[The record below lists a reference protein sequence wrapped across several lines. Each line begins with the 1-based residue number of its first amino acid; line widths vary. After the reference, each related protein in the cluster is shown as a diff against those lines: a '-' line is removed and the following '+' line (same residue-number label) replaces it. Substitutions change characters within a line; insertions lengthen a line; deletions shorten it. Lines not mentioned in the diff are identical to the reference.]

1 MDHPTHRY
9 LHQPFRFGQG
19 GGIALT
25 DDPERHL
32 ADKVMAVLFTSP
44 GERVNQPDFGVGL
57 ERVVFE
63 TLDPLTLSALE
74 FRISQGLRRD
84 LGDEVVFAGVDIEEQ
99 PERGQLLLHIN
110 YRRRGERVPRN
121 LEIAL

>member
-1 MDHPTHRY
+1 M
-9 LHQPFRFGQG
+9 
-19 GGIALT
+19 T

-44 GERVNQPDFGVGL
+44 GERVNLPDFGVGL

-99 PERGQLLLHIN
+99 PERGELLLRIN
-110 YRRRGERVPRN
+110 YRRRGERVPRS
-121 LEIAL
+121 LEITL

>member
-1 MDHPTHRY
+1 MHRPNHRY
-9 LHQPFRFGQG
+9 LHQPFRFGQS
-19 GGIALT
+19 GGIALS

-32 ADKVMAVLFTSP
+32 ADKIMAVLFTSP

-84 LGDEVVFAGVDIEEQ
+84 LGDEVEFAGVDIDEQ
-99 PERGQLLLHIN
+99 SERGELLLRIDYH
-110 YRRRGERVPRN
+110 RRGERVPRN

>member
-1 MDHPTHRY
+1 MDHRY
-9 LHQPFRFGQG
+9 LHQPFRFGQRG
-19 GGIALT
+19 GVALT
-25 DDPERHL
+25 DEPERHL
-32 ADKVMAVLFTSP
+32 TDKVMAVLFTAP

-84 LGDEVVFAGVDIEEQ
+84 LGDEVVFEGVDIEQQ
-99 PERGQLLLHIN
+99 PERGELLLEIH
-110 YRRRGERVPRN
+110 YRRRGERVPRI
-121 LEIAL
+121 LEIEL